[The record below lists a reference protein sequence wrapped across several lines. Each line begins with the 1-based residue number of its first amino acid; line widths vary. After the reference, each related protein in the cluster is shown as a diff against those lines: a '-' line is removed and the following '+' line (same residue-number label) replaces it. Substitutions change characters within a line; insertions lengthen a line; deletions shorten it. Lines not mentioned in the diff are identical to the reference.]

1 MLCAKLRNAVLN
13 NVPDELV
20 VHAEVVVNQTVAHTG
35 HGAPLHRW
43 MLCAKLRGNFLRRL
57 SDNLKTSYNRTTQ
70 RFVHDEVLELQ
81 SRSLGK

>member
-1 MLCAKLRNAVLN
+1 
-13 NVPDELV
+13 
-20 VHAEVVVNQTVAHTG
+20 
-35 HGAPLHRW
+35 

-81 SRSLGK
+81 SRSLGNEVVYFDQNMAKVLTRLGGHLAILPGYTAQ